1 MFSEKICKKLQ
12 TEKYENSVKFWI
24 HYQENFNLAW
34 GIEEKKKTLLFLN
47 QYENSRNITR
57 PTLEQSTS
65 PFIKIINFFHSLS
78 FVHSFIDS
86 FTKLGNLTSVNSS
99 FLMCKMGILW
109 STSYPVTEYFW
120 RVRRIMN
127 TKFLA
132 RNRY

>member
-57 PTLEQSTS
+57 PTLERSTS
-65 PFIKIINFFHSLS
+65 PFIKIINF
-78 FVHSFIDS
+78 VHSFIYS

-127 TKFLA
+127 TKFLE